1 MGQQQLL
8 LVILVTIIVGV
19 ATVVALNVFGTSAQ
33 NANRD
38 AVRQDVLQ
46 IASSAQ
52 GWYIKPQ
59 MLAGGGNSFSN
70 LKFNDINFP
79 AAFINSDGTEAMNMN
94 GTYKITPSSDSFTI
108 TAYPSSDPSYDG
120 VMPTIAS
127 DGTKSGGSVATTADK
142 PLYATVYKSSV
153 VWTTTAP
160 ASGG

>member
-19 ATVVALNVFGTSAQ
+19 ATVVALNVFGTSAA

-59 MLAGGGNSFSN
+59 MLAGGGNSFTGVT
-70 LKFNDINFP
+70 FNDINFP
-79 AAFINSDGTEAMNMN
+79 AATISSDGLTAINMN
-94 GTYKITPSSDSFTI
+94 GSYKIGNITATGFTI
-108 TAYPSSDPSYDG
+108 TAYPSSDPTYDG
-120 VMPTIAS
+120 TMPVIGS
-127 DGTKSGGSVATTADK
+127 DGSVTAVGVPATTATT
-142 PLYATVYKSSV
+142 PLIANVFKTSV
-153 VWTTTAP
+153 VWPTPTTP
-160 ASGG
+160 